1 MNFVFISPH
10 FPHTYWQFCQ
20 RLSQNGVTVLA
31 IADVHYDLLQPELK
45 ESLTEYYRVDS
56 LENYDEVYRGVA
68 YFAYRYG
75 RIDWIESN
83 NEYWLEQDARLRTD
97 FNVVTGIQA
106 DRIRSIKEKSEMKKH
121 YLEGGIPT
129 ARQTLASA
137 GREVVAA
144 FASEVGYPII
154 AKPDV
159 GVGARYLQ
167 D

>member
-20 RLSQNGVTVLA
+20 WLSKNGVRVLA

-45 ESLTEYYRVDS
+45 ESLTEYYRVGS

-83 NEYWLEQDARLRTD
+83 NEYWLEQDAQLRTD
-97 FNVVTGIQA
+97 FNVVTGIQ
-106 DRIRSIKEKSEMKKH
+106 IRDTCLVRLPPVNGK
-121 YLEGGIPT
+121 G
-129 ARQTLASA
+129 
-137 GREVVAA
+137 
-144 FASEVGYPII
+144 
-154 AKPDV
+154 
-159 GVGARYLQ
+159 
-167 D
+167 